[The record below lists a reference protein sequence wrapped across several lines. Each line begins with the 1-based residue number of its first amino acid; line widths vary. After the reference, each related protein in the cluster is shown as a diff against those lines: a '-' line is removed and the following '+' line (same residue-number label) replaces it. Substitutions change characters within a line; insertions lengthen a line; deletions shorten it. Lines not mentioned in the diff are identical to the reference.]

1 MREKDVKITPSIVER
16 LIDFEPNM
24 SSETAKSRSQSLKDL
39 KISVKRDIEWLLN
52 TRHATSEVP
61 DGLEEVHRSLAVY
74 GLPDFTGQSSK
85 DTAHRK
91 DLIKN
96 VEHCLRLF
104 EPRLMN
110 LKVTLE
116 ETDKVNRG
124 VRFKI
129 EGVLRVEPTPEPIVF
144 DTVLQVG
151 NGDITLTER

>member
-1 MREKDVKITPSIVER
+1 MREKDVKITPSLIDR
-16 LIDFEPNM
+16 LIDLEPNM
-24 SSETAKSRSQSLKDL
+24 SSETAKSRSQSLKEL

-52 TRHATSEVP
+52 TRHSKTDVP
-61 DGLEEVHRSLAVY
+61 EGLEEVNRSLAVY
-74 GLPDFTGQSSK
+74 GLADFTGQSSK
-85 DTAHRK
+85 DEGHRK

-96 VEHCLRLF
+96 VENALRFF

-116 ETDKVNRG
+116 ATDKVNRG

-151 NGDITLTER
+151 NGDFSLTEV